1 MIKVISFDI
10 GGTLIQNESDDK
22 YNLKSLSEMIKL
34 PYDIVRDSY
43 KSIFQKKKGTLEN
56 LVNNFCDSLNIQ
68 NTQEIENFFS
78 EKFSNV
84 QNTIPNKYIKLI
96 RKLKNKGY
104 KVILFSNSCCL
115 INNYINEEL
124 YNMLDGI
131 YYSFDMGYTKSDEE
145 SYRLIEKELRN
156 LPHEFLHIGDT
167 LKSDYLIPKKNGWNA
182 LYYGKCDNENI
193 NSITDLEKIEDY
205 L

>member
-34 PYDIVRDSY
+34 PLDIVRDSY

-104 KVILFSNSCCL
+104 KV
-115 INNYINEEL
+115 Y
-124 YNMLDGI
+124 
-131 YYSFDMGYTKSDEE
+131 
-145 SYRLIEKELRN
+145 
-156 LPHEFLHIGDT
+156 EFLFI
-167 LKSDYLIPKKNGWNA
+167 K
-182 LYYGKCDNENI
+182 
-193 NSITDLEKIEDY
+193 
-205 L
+205 

>member
-84 QNTIPNKYIKLI
+84 QNTIPTKYINLI
-96 RKLKNKGY
+96 RKLKNN
-104 KVILFSNSCCL
+104 ILKQHDWLCCFF
-115 INNYINEEL
+115 YWE
-124 YNMLDGI
+124 GI
-131 YYSFDMGYTKSDEE
+131 KRD
-145 SYRLIEKELRN
+145 
-156 LPHEFLHIGDT
+156 
-167 LKSDYLIPKKNGWNA
+167 A
-182 LYYGKCDNENI
+182 
-193 NSITDLEKIEDY
+193 KI
-205 L
+205 